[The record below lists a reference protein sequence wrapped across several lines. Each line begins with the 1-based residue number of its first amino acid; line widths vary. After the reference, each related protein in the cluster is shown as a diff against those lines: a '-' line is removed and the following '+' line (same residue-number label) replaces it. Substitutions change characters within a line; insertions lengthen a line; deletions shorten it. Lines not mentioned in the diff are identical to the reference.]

1 MDMRRRE
8 FITLVGGAAAGW
20 PMVVRAQQS
29 ALPVIGFLHSAT
41 ASAYTRMTAAFRKSL
56 NDAGY
61 VDGQNVAI
69 EYRWAD
75 GQFDRLP
82 DLVADLVRRQVS
94 VIFAGGGLDPSLA
107 AKAAT
112 SKIPIVFA
120 NGTDPVEGGLVSSL
134 DHPGAN
140 VTGITFLLNTLG
152 PKELEVLHE
161 LIPKAAQV
169 AAFINPKSSTAASQI
184 KDLQDTARA
193 FGQQFSILH
202 ANTPSDIETVFSS
215 LAQRQLGGLVI
226 GADAFF
232 FSRRDQ
238 FVSLA
243 TLYSIPTVYPW
254 REAVVTGGLASY
266 GSSVTDAYRLA
277 GIYIGRILKGDKPA
291 YLPVQQSTKTELV
304 INLKTAKALGI
315 NIPNTLVG
323 RADELIE

>member
-1 MDMRRRE
+1 MRRRD
-8 FITLVGGAAAGW
+8 FITLACGAATAW
-20 PMVVRAQQS
+20 PMTVRAQPS
-29 ALPVIGFLHSAT
+29 TLPVIGFLHSAT
-41 ASAYTRMTAAFRKSL
+41 ASAYARMTAALRKSL

-61 VDGQNVAI
+61 IEGQNVAI
-69 EYRWAD
+69 EYRWAE

-82 DLVADLVRRQVS
+82 DLAADLVRHQVS
-94 VIFAGGGLDPSLA
+94 VIFAGGGVDPSLA

-120 NGTDPVEGGLVSSL
+120 NGTDPVEAGLVGSL

-161 LIPKAAQV
+161 LVPKAALV
-169 AAFINPKSSTAASQI
+169 AVLINPKSSTAASQL
-184 KDLQDTARA
+184 KDLLDTARA
-193 FGQQFSILH
+193 FDQQLFILR
-202 ANTPSDIETVFSS
+202 ATTQSDIEAVVSS
-215 LAQRQLGGLVI
+215 LPQHQVGGLVI

-243 TLYSIPTVYPW
+243 TRYSIPAVYPW

-266 GSSVTDAYRLA
+266 GSSITDAYRLA
-277 GIYIGRILKGDKPA
+277 GIYIGRILKGDKPGN
-291 YLPVQQSTKTELV
+291 LPVQQSTKTELV

-315 NIPNTLVG
+315 TVPNTLVG

>member
-1 MDMRRRE
+1 MRRRD
-8 FITLVGGAAAGW
+8 FITLACGAATAW
-20 PMVVRAQQS
+20 PMAVRAQPS
-29 ALPVIGFLHSAT
+29 TLPVIGFLHSAT
-41 ASAYTRMTAAFRKSL
+41 ASAYARMTAALRKSL

-61 VDGQNVAI
+61 IEGQNVAI
-69 EYRWAD
+69 EYRWAE

-82 DLVADLVRRQVS
+82 DLAADLVRHQVS
-94 VIFAGGGLDPSLA
+94 IIFAGGGVDPSLA

-120 NGTDPVEGGLVSSL
+120 NGTDPVEAGLVGSL

-161 LIPKAAQV
+161 LVPKAALV
-169 AAFINPKSSTAASQI
+169 AVLINPKSSTAASQL
-184 KDLQDTARA
+184 KDLQDTAHAFDQQLFILRA
-193 FGQQFSILH
+193 TTQ
-202 ANTPSDIETVFSS
+202 SDIEAVVTS
-215 LAQRQLGGLVI
+215 LPQHQVGGLVI

-243 TLYSIPTVYPW
+243 TRYSIPAVYPW

-266 GSSVTDAYRLA
+266 GSSITDAYRLA

-291 YLPVQQSTKTELV
+291 NLPVQQSTKTELV

-315 NIPNTLVG
+315 TVPNTLVG

>member
-1 MDMRRRE
+1 MRRRD
-8 FITLVGGAAAGW
+8 FITLACGAATAW
-20 PMVVRAQQS
+20 PMAVRAQPS
-29 ALPVIGFLHSAT
+29 TLPVIGFLHSAT
-41 ASAYTRMTAAFRKSL
+41 ASAYARMTAALRKSL

-61 VDGQNVAI
+61 IEGQNVAI
-69 EYRWAD
+69 EYRWAE

-82 DLVADLVRRQVS
+82 DLAADLVRHQVS
-94 VIFAGGGLDPSLA
+94 VIFAGGGVDPSLA

-120 NGTDPVEGGLVSSL
+120 NGTDPVEAELVGSL

-161 LIPKAAQV
+161 LVPKAALV
-169 AAFINPKSSTAASQI
+169 AVLINPKSSTAASQL

-193 FGQQFSILH
+193 FGQQLFILR
-202 ANTPSDIETVFSS
+202 ATTQSDIEAVVSS
-215 LAQRQLGGLVI
+215 LPQHQVGGLVI

-243 TLYSIPTVYPW
+243 TRYSIPAVYPW

-266 GSSVTDAYRLA
+266 GSSITDAYRLA

-291 YLPVQQSTKTELV
+291 NLPVQQSTKTGCY
-304 INLKTAKALGI
+304 KS
-315 NIPNTLVG
+315 
-323 RADELIE
+323 

>member
-1 MDMRRRE
+1 MRRRD
-8 FITLVGGAAAGW
+8 FITLACGAATAW
-20 PMVVRAQQS
+20 PMAVRAQPS
-29 ALPVIGFLHSAT
+29 TLPVIGFLHSAT
-41 ASAYTRMTAAFRKSL
+41 ASAYARMTAALRKSL

-61 VDGQNVAI
+61 IEGQNVAI
-69 EYRWAD
+69 EYRWAE

-82 DLVADLVRRQVS
+82 DLAADLVRHQVS
-94 VIFAGGGLDPSLA
+94 VIFAGGGVDPSLA

-120 NGTDPVEGGLVSSL
+120 NGTDPVEAGLVGSL

-161 LIPKAAQV
+161 LVPKAALV
-169 AAFINPKSSTAASQI
+169 AVLINPKSSTAASQL

-193 FGQQFSILH
+193 FDQQLFILR
-202 ANTPSDIETVFSS
+202 ATTQSDIEAVVSS
-215 LAQRQLGGLVI
+215 LPQHQVGGLVI

-243 TLYSIPTVYPW
+243 TRYSIPAVYPW

-266 GSSVTDAYRLA
+266 GSSITDAYRLA

-291 YLPVQQSTKTELV
+291 NLPVQQSTKTELV

-315 NIPNTLVG
+315 TVPNTLVG

>member
-1 MDMRRRE
+1 MRRRD
-8 FITLVGGAAAGW
+8 FITLACGAATAW
-20 PMVVRAQQS
+20 PMAVRAQPS
-29 ALPVIGFLHSAT
+29 TLPVIGFLHSAT
-41 ASAYTRMTAAFRKSL
+41 ASAYARMTAALRKSL

-61 VDGQNVAI
+61 IEGQNVAI
-69 EYRWAD
+69 EYRWAE

-82 DLVADLVRRQVS
+82 DLAADLVRHQVS
-94 VIFAGGGLDPSLA
+94 VIFAGGGVDPSLA

-120 NGTDPVEGGLVSSL
+120 NGTDPVEAGLVGSL

-161 LIPKAAQV
+161 LVPKAALV
-169 AAFINPKSSTAASQI
+169 AALINPKSSTAASQL

-193 FGQQFSILH
+193 FGQQLSILR
-202 ANTPSDIETVFSS
+202 ASTQSDIEAVVSS
-215 LAQRQLGGLVI
+215 LAQRQVGGLVI

-243 TLYSIPTVYPW
+243 TRYSIPAVYPW

-266 GSSVTDAYRLA
+266 GSSITDAYRLA

-291 YLPVQQSTKTELV
+291 NLPVQRSTKTELV

-315 NIPNTLVG
+315 TVPNTLVG

>member
-1 MDMRRRE
+1 MRRRD
-8 FITLVGGAAAGW
+8 FITLACGAATAW
-20 PMVVRAQQS
+20 PMAVRAQPS
-29 ALPVIGFLHSAT
+29 TLPVIGFLHSAT
-41 ASAYTRMTAAFRKSL
+41 ASAYARMTAALRKSL

-61 VDGQNVAI
+61 IEGQNVAI
-69 EYRWAD
+69 EYRWAE

-82 DLVADLVRRQVS
+82 DLAADLVRHQVS
-94 VIFAGGGLDPSLA
+94 VIFAGGGVDPSLA

-120 NGTDPVEGGLVSSL
+120 NGTDPVEAGLVGSL

-161 LIPKAAQV
+161 LVPKAALV
-169 AAFINPKSSTAASQI
+169 AVLINPKSSTAASQL

-193 FGQQFSILH
+193 FGQQLFILR
-202 ANTPSDIETVFSS
+202 ATTQSDIEAVVSS
-215 LAQRQLGGLVI
+215 LPQHQVGGLVI

-243 TLYSIPTVYPW
+243 TRYSIPAVYPW

-266 GSSVTDAYRLA
+266 GSSITDAYRLA

-291 YLPVQQSTKTELV
+291 NLPVQQSTKTELV

-315 NIPNTLVG
+315 TVPNTLVG